1 MIDARYIDTQR
12 PCHKTSHHMRI
23 FAVKRRQLR
32 STLTPCCTVFR
43 SLPLPACFTCVSPGV
58 MVSLTVLWFSSREH
72 VKRLSK
78 EHMEAKAED
87 HIRDIRTDAEI
98 KQMDIE
104 EAVPWLQFFQLRSY
118 FSLWNSIQNWPRSRF
133 HKISLN
139 WGNGILGGTCQG
151 ICGGDSCSSLWPA
164 VGWSTW
170 RCVETNLR
178 CRPIIWLLMPSR
190 AGPRSTGCLQKGTM
204 NTLGQAEPWL
214 GKSPS
219 D

>member
-118 FSLWNSIQNWPRSRF
+118 FSLLKLNPELAPLQVSQDFTQLRQWN
-133 HKISLN
+133 
-139 WGNGILGGTCQG
+139 
-151 ICGGDSCSSLWPA
+151 
-164 VGWSTW
+164 TW
-170 RCVETNLR
+170 RNMSRYLR
-178 CRPIIWLLMPSR
+178 WRFLQFFVTCGWLKYL
-190 AGPRSTGCLQKGTM
+190 TM
-204 NTLGQAEPWL
+204 CGN
-214 GKSPS
+214 KS
-219 D
+219 